1 MKRLFILFGD
11 QRIENIAVESPVSS
25 AIRELSS
32 IPRIVESYLFVLS
45 GIHNTMKAFLVL
57 LAALAFAVAPLLS
70 PEFGGFDPDR
80 YPIPQNDPPVQ
91 PAGWAFAIWGLI
103 YAALVLHA
111 FYGVARHRH
120 DESWNRG
127 RIALFISLAIGSIW
141 LPIALLSPIWAT
153 LLIWV
158 MLISVLVSL
167 YQTPSAGPSWV
178 ANWPVALYAG
188 WLSAASFVSIGLL
201 LAGYGFV
208 SEIAAAILSLILAT
222 AFALFNALRLNQW
235 CYSAAVAWGF
245 FGITIANLNT
255 ELLVAV
261 PAAIA
266 TIIMIVLSIRSFRVS
281 AAS

>member
-1 MKRLFILFGD
+1 
-11 QRIENIAVESPVSS
+11 
-25 AIRELSS
+25 
-32 IPRIVESYLFVLS
+32 
-45 GIHNTMKAFLVL
+45 
-57 LAALAFAVAPLLS
+57 
-70 PEFGGFDPDR
+70 
-80 YPIPQNDPPVQ
+80 
-91 PAGWAFAIWGLI
+91 
-103 YAALVLHA
+103 
-111 FYGVARHRH
+111 
-120 DESWNRG
+120 
-127 RIALFISLAIGSIW
+127 
-141 LPIALLSPIWAT
+141 
-153 LLIWV
+153 
-158 MLISVLVSL
+158 
-167 YQTPSAGPSWV
+167 
-178 ANWPVALYAG
+178 VALYAG

-245 FGITIANLNT
+245 FGITLANMDT